1 MTPHDADNFGVSDKD
16 IVEVRIGNDNRS
28 LTFGNVLVRVSPNY
42 KLEMHIDT
50 DEGNAANLSPG
61 AQGVLIHT
69 EGSASL
75 LTRQP
80 RVEEVV

>member
-1 MTPHDADNFGVSDKD
+1 MQDKD
-16 IVEVRIGNDNRS
+16 IVEVRIANNERS
-28 LTFGNVLVRVSPNY
+28 LTFGNVLVRVSPKY